1 MVLTASAYLL
11 DCLVAAPTKSSS
23 VDLLSFDMGGFGTS
37 PRSEGTG
44 SNSGGAGIGD
54 LSGSSPRPTNTA
66 APAAAGGGKQ
76 ITVEAAP
83 KSTVAPSKQVDLLS
97 VSAAGAGAGAG
108 ARRPSAAATALPA
121 AHTAGGFDDDAFS
134 GMGFDDAGSPGA
146 APATAPAPAV
156 KDARTAAGAKDKDR
170 VPPSMSWGDDLLLAG
185 PGVGAST
192 GTSNATGG
200 GGGQALISSSSTVSD
215 MGRVAQEAKSQA
227 SLAVDV
233 DVGMSVMA
241 LETASEHVQS
251 LKEQAGTLHKQQQ
264 DLASKIEQNK
274 AQLAKLS
281 EQVLLRV
288 EHRVSV
294 K

>member
-1 MVLTASAYLL
+1 
-11 DCLVAAPTKSSS
+11 
-23 VDLLSFDMGGFGTS
+23 
-37 PRSEGTG
+37 
-44 SNSGGAGIGD
+44 
-54 LSGSSPRPTNTA
+54 
-66 APAAAGGGKQ
+66 
-76 ITVEAAP
+76 
-83 KSTVAPSKQVDLLS
+83 
-97 VSAAGAGAGAG
+97 
-108 ARRPSAAATALPA
+108 
-121 AHTAGGFDDDAFS
+121 
-134 GMGFDDAGSPGA
+134 
-146 APATAPAPAV
+146 
-156 KDARTAAGAKDKDR
+156 
-170 VPPSMSWGDDLLLAG
+170 MSWGDDLLLAG

-281 EQVLLRV
+281 EQVLLRA
-288 EHRVSV
+288 EHGASV
-294 K
+294 NYTACAPC